1 MSQTQQVICL
11 NKEQIKTVLENMWK
25 LRNVKLEEKMFEGKP
40 SFSSKIKQEYNYTKS
55 YTKFADN
62 YVIYRCKSLEDNHN
76 EIYITVE
83 TDHYDKQNILAISG
97 FEHLIK
103 NYLEESCNYPKP
115 TINICFA
122 FVITEAMKSHIPSE
136 IFFTN
141 CNVRLFSLCSLYPMI
156 GSKTKLFGLTFDY
169 KILPYCEAYNNKDYP
184 IVSAGDPL
192 VIALN
197 GIEGELLLCARI
209 NFDVCVYKEYQIRR
223 IVNKVK
229 DLSIPSESG
238 RPCPVPAKILDL
250 NNFKIE

>member
-25 LRNVKLEEKMFEGKP
+25 LRNVKLEEKIFEGKP

-103 NYLEESCNYPKP
+103 NYLKESRDYPRP

-122 FVITEAMKSHIPSE
+122 FVITEAMKSHIPPE
-136 IFFTN
+136 TFFTD
-141 CNVRLFSLCSLYPMI
+141 CNIRLFSLCSLYPMI

-184 IVSAGDPL
+184 IISAGDPL
-192 VIALN
+192 VVALN

-223 IVNKVK
+223 IANKVK
-229 DLSIPSESG
+229 DLSIPSENG
-238 RPCPVPAKILDL
+238 QPCHIPVKMLDL
-250 NNFKIE
+250 NNYKID